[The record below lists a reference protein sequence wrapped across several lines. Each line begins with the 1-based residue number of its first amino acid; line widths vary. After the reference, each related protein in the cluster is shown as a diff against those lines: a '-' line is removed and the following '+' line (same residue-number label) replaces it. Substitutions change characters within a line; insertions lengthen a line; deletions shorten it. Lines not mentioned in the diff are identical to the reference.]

1 MGEENS
7 RQLGRR
13 ADSALPSGCFDH
25 VELTS
30 ILFVLVYL
38 FGLDTCLLYF
48 ICALLLD
55 GEIYT
60 VSTVVDE
67 EEILFK
73 EKVASVWTSRTGVIT
88 CTYVIT
94 WITSGGRI

>member
-1 MGEENS
+1 MIP
-7 RQLGRR
+7 
-13 ADSALPSGCFDH
+13 DSALHETRAPRRWPFQSRGIDFH
-25 VELTS
+25 S
-30 ILFVLVYL
+30 FFVLVYL

-94 WITSGGRI
+94 GITSGGRI